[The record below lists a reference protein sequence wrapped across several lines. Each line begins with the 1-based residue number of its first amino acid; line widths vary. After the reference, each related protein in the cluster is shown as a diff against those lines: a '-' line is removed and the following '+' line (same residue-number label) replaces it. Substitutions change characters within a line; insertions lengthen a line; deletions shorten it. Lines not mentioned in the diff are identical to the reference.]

1 MNKDFN
7 LPTLLNQDGF
17 KFFFYANEHEPKHI
31 HIMRSDGF
39 AKVELDD
46 LKVVQNYL
54 KPKDLKLALTIIKE
68 NKNNFERIWDEW
80 FNKG

>member
-1 MNKDFN
+1 M
-7 LPTLLNQDGF
+7 PTLLDKKGF

-39 AKVELDD
+39 AKVELEN

-54 KPKDLKLALTIIKE
+54 KSKDLKLALEIVKE
-68 NKNNFERIWDEW
+68 NKDEFERIWDEW
-80 FNKG
+80 FNQG